1 MAQHEASFDIRT
13 APDFL
18 HKLLIP
24 QHKDFTADN
33 ASSRHAVLAIILA
46 YHIYEWVHGR
56 SFTREHFRKLYPDKV
71 KMIDL
76 FGLAGAISN
85 GTKHFAPRAKT
96 TAGVGFS
103 SEFSEEF
110 ERPLNIEFPQDTVYA
125 PYSGQRISAD
135 SLLKKLVTFWKDQLE
150 KPG

>member
-1 MAQHEASFDIRT
+1 MAQHEASFGIRS

-33 ASSRHAVLAIILA
+33 ASSRQAVLAIILA
-46 YHIYEWVHGR
+46 YHIFEWFHGR
-56 SFTREHFRKLYPDKV
+56 PFTRKHFQELYPEEV

-85 GTKHFAPRAKT
+85 GTKHFKPRAKT

-103 SEFSEEF
+103 SAFSEAF

-135 SLLKKLVTFWKDQLE
+135 CLLKRLVTFWKDRVE
-150 KPG
+150 EPA